1 MHLCSIDLEIWYAC
15 LKNLFAQ
22 NFPSDAQLQNIHA
35 QMESVFGPEKKI
47 GAFHLERRESKP
59 KAQVR
64 MNEDIEMNPKADD
77 SHPSTNEA

>member
-1 MHLCSIDLEIWYAC
+1 MAHSEDCCMDPLIYITAMDPHP
-15 LKNLFAQ
+15 
-22 NFPSDAQLQNIHA
+22 PSPQKKKI
-35 QMESVFGPEKKI
+35 KI

-64 MNEDIEMNPKADD
+64 MNKDFEMNPKADD